1 MMSGQF
7 AGAAS
12 RREAPRSPQP
22 SGATAHDVST
32 RCVARSARYAARQR
46 IFGAQDTG
54 ERLYELA
61 QGVVFLSRYRLDGRR
76 QIVHIL
82 RPGDLFGFGGATH
95 DCVAETSVD
104 SLVRSFNREWVY
116 ATASMARRAQTAMIE
131 EVRRLRD
138 HMALLVGRQA
148 HARVAGF
155 IGAMANAP
163 LRDGA
168 TIRLDLNRGEIA
180 DYLDLN
186 AETVSRTFSALRKRG
201 VIATCAGGVTILAA
215 QELRRLAET

>member
-1 MMSGQF
+1 MMSGQI
-7 AGAAS
+7 AGAAP
-12 RREAPRSPQP
+12 RRDAPRPPLSPRAMTHEAPM
-22 SGATAHDVST
+22 
-32 RCVARSARYAARQR
+32 RCVARCARYAARQR
-46 IFGAQDTG
+46 IFGAQDSG

-82 RPGDLFGFGGATH
+82 RPGDLFGFGGATQ
-95 DCVAETSVD
+95 DCVAEASVD
-104 SLVRSFNREWVY
+104 SLVRSYNREWVY
-116 ATASMARRAQTAMIE
+116 ATASMAGRAQTAMIE

-148 HARVAGF
+148 RARVAGF
-155 IGAMANAP
+155 IGAMATTP

-168 TIRLDLNRGEIA
+168 TIRLDLTRGEIA

-201 VIATCAGGVTILAA
+201 VIAPCAGGVTVLAA
-215 QELRRLAET
+215 QDLRRLAEG